1 MTILILFLKPILKR
15 VLQDQTGQTACKPCN
30 PALCSAGMLMRKC
43 EFPYKSVPP
52 KCYPCN
58 QCRRDYNLAGA
69 VDCYA

>member
-1 MTILILFLKPILKR
+1 
-15 VLQDQTGQTACKPCN
+15 
-30 PALCSAGMLMRKC
+30 MLMRKC

-58 QCRRDYNLAGA
+58 QCRRDYNPAGA